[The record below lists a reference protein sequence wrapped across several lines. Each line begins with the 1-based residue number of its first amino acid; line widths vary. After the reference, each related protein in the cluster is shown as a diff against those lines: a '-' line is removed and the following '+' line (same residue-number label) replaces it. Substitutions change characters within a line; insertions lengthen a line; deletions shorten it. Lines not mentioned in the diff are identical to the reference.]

1 MYTNRS
7 VEELQRATNT
17 PSYVHVDESVKLS
30 DAIASPVDL
39 KNVKINVG
47 DYAPSV
53 QEKTPAVLTWAD
65 LSVTAKL
72 KGSSEPK
79 VLINHVNGT
88 INGGMWAIMGPSG
101 SGKTTFLGVLSQRLD
116 TWKMPI
122 TGDIHLNGKP
132 YSKATLKA
140 MSGYVMQD
148 DLIHANLTVHETLMY
163 SAQLR
168 MSRHCT
174 REERENR
181 EKEVLDI
188 MGISY
193 TANVLIGDTRNK
205 GISGGERKRVC
216 VAIELMNNPRLLFL
230 DEPTSGLDSTTALSL
245 IKTLRGMADS
255 GMCTVVCTI
264 HQPQTMIYDLMD
276 NLILMKKGNI
286 VYQGSAAKAVDFFST
301 CGFPCPDRMNPADHF
316 MNVICMDS
324 DPEVARLPKM
334 EPPVDMDFGLDKDD
348 FTPRAV
354 PLWFQQFGTLFM
366 RNMTEKIRRWD
377 IFAMNVLV
385 TIIVSIFIG
394 TGAWKLIGTNQDSIP
409 KRNAILFFCTIHQ
422 GVIAT
427 LQGIYAFPMER
438 ALMLRE
444 RQSGSYYVS
453 AYFCGKFLCDM
464 LWQAPIPV
472 LFTCIVYP
480 LTGLALFPASKF
492 FVFMGIT
499 FLCSASATS
508 LAGMCCCLFVSIEL
522 AAVVLAMLMELTRLY
537 SGFFIS
543 PALLLSNTD
552 YYQFKFMDALSYMKY
567 SYVSWCLNEYQDLE
581 LTCSAAEIAAKKCLI
596 RSGNDIDTQYGYNQY
611 SIGFCT
617 GMLVIYIVITRFI
630 SYLGLRFIKI

>member
-480 LTGLALFPASKF
+480 LTGLALFPASK
-492 FVFMGIT
+492 VLHEC
-499 FLCSASATS
+499 FL
-508 LAGMCCCLFVSIEL
+508 F
-522 AAVVLAMLMELTRLY
+522 
-537 SGFFIS
+537 
-543 PALLLSNTD
+543 
-552 YYQFKFMDALSYMKY
+552 YYFTVTVA
-567 SYVSWCLNEYQDLE
+567 
-581 LTCSAAEIAAKKCLI
+581 
-596 RSGNDIDTQYGYNQY
+596 
-611 SIGFCT
+611 
-617 GMLVIYIVITRFI
+617 
-630 SYLGLRFIKI
+630 